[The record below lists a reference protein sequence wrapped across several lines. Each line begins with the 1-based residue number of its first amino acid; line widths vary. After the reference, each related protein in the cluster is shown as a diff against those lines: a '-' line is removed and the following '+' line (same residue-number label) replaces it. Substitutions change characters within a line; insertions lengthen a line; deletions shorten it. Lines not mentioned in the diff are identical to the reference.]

1 MGSLVLRLGRKF
13 LQLFLWFL
21 KYNRTVEGY
30 TYSYRILKGS
40 QLRIKCIYC
49 HGLSCLK
56 ETKMLPGEFPFQGC
70 KQLVMSELYLCLK
83 DTIHSPSFPAPVPNM
98 AVWCWNVAQEPLKKT
113 NRFLGWHSLLGIRRL
128 SLNGPAC
135 VCKRS
140 KSYLFSSWDDDCFKE
155 PFSFLTKKFIVRQIS
170 SFTAVLWNPEKW
182 CVQIKSRRFIGMKEI
197 FGLHPSF

>member
-1 MGSLVLRLGRKF
+1 MGSLVLRLRRKF

-40 QLRIKCIYC
+40 QLRIKCSYC

-83 DTIHSPSFPAPVPNM
+83 DTIPFTFFPGSCAKHGCLV
-98 AVWCWNVAQEPLKKT
+98 LKCST
-113 NRFLGWHSLLGIRRL
+113 RATERT
-128 SLNGPAC
+128 
-135 VCKRS
+135 V
-140 KSYLFSSWDDDCFKE
+140 SWGD
-155 PFSFLTKKFIVRQIS
+155 
-170 SFTAVLWNPEKW
+170 TA
-182 CVQIKSRRFIGMKEI
+182 F
-197 FGLHPSF
+197 